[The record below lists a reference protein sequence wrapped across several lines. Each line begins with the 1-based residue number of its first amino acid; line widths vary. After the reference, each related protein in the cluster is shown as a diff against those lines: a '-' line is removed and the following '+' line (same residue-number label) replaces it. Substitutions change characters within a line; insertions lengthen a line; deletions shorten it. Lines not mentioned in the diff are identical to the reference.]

1 MNLASHTMGE
11 GKSRSWWSRG
21 VSKLKKPTQ
30 DAHART
36 LTEGQQVQH
45 GSACTDASGA
55 SGFTTVSGAVR
66 GAAAGAAIGCSKS
79 SSVFSHRPPASPRT
93 MLRRPDSF
101 TFGRQVDTRAPDPPR
116 AHEGE
121 SPDRG
126 AVGSCPFRRDRSST
140 ALGELAAAA
149 PHGPRC
155 TRKSVFVRSVRLVL
169 FIYIAATCN
178 SELKIGS

>member
-1 MNLASHTMGE
+1 
-11 GKSRSWWSRG
+11 
-21 VSKLKKPTQ
+21 
-30 DAHART
+30 
-36 LTEGQQVQH
+36 
-45 GSACTDASGA
+45 
-55 SGFTTVSGAVR
+55 
-66 GAAAGAAIGCSKS
+66 
-79 SSVFSHRPPASPRT
+79 

-149 PHGPRC
+149 PLKLRSFVFAASDERFFFLYEYQC
-155 TRKSVFVRSVRLVL
+155 RRRTLKSTLHPSIFWEMVKFVALGVLYFSLVL
-169 FIYIAATCN
+169 P
-178 SELKIGS
+178 L